1 MPPFKLNVNP
11 DPPVAVTVILPSVV
25 AGPVG
30 GLAFPVTATVT
41 EAHGLGGMGSLPPLL
56 LQALMINTST
66 IIPNVNRQIAD
77 LFCMR
82 LVFVL

>member
-56 LQALMINTST
+56 LQALMNSMSTNTDS
-66 IIPNVNRQIAD
+66 VSR
-77 LFCMR
+77 
-82 LVFVL
+82 

>member
-11 DPPVAVTVILPSVV
+11 VPPVAVTVILPSVV

-41 EAHGLGGMGSLPPLL
+41 DAHGLGGTGSLPPLL

-66 IIPNVNRQIAD
+66 IIPNDNRQIAD

-82 LVFVL
+82 LFFVL

>member
-41 EAHGLGGMGSLPPLL
+41 EAHGLGGAGSLPPLL

-66 IIPNVNRQIAD
+66 IIPNVDRQIAD

>member
-41 EAHGLGGMGSLPPLL
+41 DAHGLGGTGSLPPLL
-56 LQALMINTST
+56 LQALMNTTST
-66 IIPNVNRQIAD
+66 KMDSIS
-77 LFCMR
+77 M
-82 LVFVL
+82 

>member
-41 EAHGLGGMGSLPPLL
+41 EAHGLGGAGSLPPLL

-82 LVFVL
+82 LFFVL

>member
-1 MPPFKLNVNP
+1 MNP

-41 EAHGLGGMGSLPPLL
+41 DAHGLGGTGSLPSLL

-66 IIPNVNRQIAD
+66 IIPNVDRQIAD

>member
-1 MPPFKLNVNP
+1 MQPFKLNVNP

-41 EAHGLGGMGSLPPLL
+41 EAHGLGGTGSFPPLL
-56 LQALMINTST
+56 LQALLNNMRA
-66 IIPNVNRQIAD
+66 IIPNDNRQIAD

>member
-41 EAHGLGGMGSLPPLL
+41 EAHGLGGAGSLPPLL
-56 LQALMINTST
+56 LQALLINTST

-82 LVFVL
+82 LFFVL

>member
-1 MPPFKLNVNP
+1 MNP

-41 EAHGLGGMGSLPPLL
+41 EVHGLGGTGSLPPLL

-66 IIPNVNRQIAD
+66 IIPNVDRQIAD

>member
-11 DPPVAVTVILPSVV
+11 VPPVAVTVILPSVV

-41 EAHGLGGMGSLPPLL
+41 EAHGLGGTGSPPLLL
-56 LQALMINTST
+56 LQALMNNTRT
-66 IIPNVNRQIAD
+66 IMLIVNR
-77 LFCMR
+77 
-82 LVFVL
+82 